1 MLACRA
7 GGRHG
12 RGTLAFEEARGDR
25 RAALRFRCG
34 FGCRDGRVRSGCRR
48 LMAVAGLL
56 ALAWYRH
63 VALSRFGGVTG
74 DLAGW
79 FLQWAELAM
88 LAMLVAGGML
98 L

>member
-12 RGTLAFEEARGDR
+12 RGALACEEACGDR
-25 RAALRFRCG
+25 RAAFAAASAAGMVECAQAVG
-34 FGCRDGRVRSGCRR
+34 A

-88 LAMLVAGGML
+88 LTMLVVGGML

>member
-1 MLACRA
+1 
-7 GGRHG
+7 
-12 RGTLAFEEARGDR
+12 
-25 RAALRFRCG
+25 
-34 FGCRDGRVRSGCRR
+34 
-48 LMAVAGLL
+48 MAVAGLL

>member
-1 MLACRA
+1 MAAVAAAGRGAGALA
-7 GGRHG
+7 GG
-12 RGTLAFEEARGDR
+12 A
-25 RAALRFRCG
+25 
-34 FGCRDGRVRSGCRR
+34 
-48 LMAVAGLL
+48 LMAGAGLV
-56 ALAWYRH
+56 ARAWYRL

>member
-1 MLACRA
+1 M
-7 GGRHG
+7 
-12 RGTLAFEEARGDR
+12 
-25 RAALRFRCG
+25 
-34 FGCRDGRVRSGCRR
+34 
-48 LMAVAGLL
+48 

>member
-1 MLACRA
+1 MNAGLPRGRTAWPRGSRLRRSARRSSCR
-7 GGRHG
+7 
-12 RGTLAFEEARGDR
+12 F
-25 RAALRFRCG
+25 ALSLRLRLQAVG
-34 FGCRDGRVRSGCRR
+34 A

-63 VALSRFGGVTG
+63 VALARFGGVTG

-88 LAMLVAGGML
+88 LAVLVAGGML

>member
-1 MLACRA
+1 M
-7 GGRHG
+7 
-12 RGTLAFEEARGDR
+12 
-25 RAALRFRCG
+25 
-34 FGCRDGRVRSGCRR
+34 
-48 LMAVAGLL
+48 
-56 ALAWYRH
+56 
-63 VALSRFGGVTG
+63 TG

>member
-12 RGTLAFEEARGDR
+12 RGALACKEARGDR
-25 RAALRFRCG
+25 RAALRFRG
-34 FGCRDGRVRSGCRR
+34 AF
-48 LMAVAGLL
+48 MAVAGLL